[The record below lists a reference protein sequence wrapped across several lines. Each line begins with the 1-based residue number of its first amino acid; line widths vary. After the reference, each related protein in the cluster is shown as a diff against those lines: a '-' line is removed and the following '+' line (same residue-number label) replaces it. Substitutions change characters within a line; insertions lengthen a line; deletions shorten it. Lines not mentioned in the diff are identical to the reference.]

1 MSESS
6 GKQTRRL
13 VPPLA
18 RLTDALSP
26 FAYPLIRV
34 ATGALLMPHG
44 WQKLFDGRLQGT
56 ADFMAGVG
64 LEPAQA
70 LATYIALLELVG
82 GAMLVLGL
90 LTRLI
95 AAQVIGFMTVAT
107 FYVLWGKGFFWIQG
121 GFEYSLLL
129 GILAIAIAIK
139 GGGRYSLDNRI
150 GREV

>member
-13 VPPLA
+13 VPLLA

-56 ADFMAGVG
+56 ADFMASVG

-90 LTRLI
+90 LTRLRASSGFR
-95 AAQVIGFMTVAT
+95 AASNIPSCSASSRSPSPSRAAAAT
-107 FYVLWGKGFFWIQG
+107 RWTTGSAAKCRVEAANAALH
-121 GFEYSLLL
+121 
-129 GILAIAIAIK
+129 
-139 GGGRYSLDNRI
+139 
-150 GREV
+150 

>member
-1 MSESS
+1 MSNSF

-26 FAYPLIRV
+26 FAYPLIRI
-34 ATGALLMPHG
+34 AAGALLMPHG

-56 ADFMAGVG
+56 ADFMASIG
-64 LEPAQA
+64 LEPALA

-95 AAQVIGFMTVAT
+95 AAQVIGFMAVAT
-107 FYVLWGKGFFWIQG
+107 FMVLWDKGFFWIQG

-139 GGGRYSLDNRI
+139 GGGRYSLDRVI

>member
-6 GKQTRRL
+6 GKQMRRL
-13 VPPLA
+13 VAPLA
-18 RLTDALSP
+18 SLTDALSP
-26 FAYPLIRV
+26 FAYPLIRA

-56 ADFMAGVG
+56 AEFMASVG

-82 GAMLVLGL
+82 GAMLALGL

-95 AAQVIGFMTVAT
+95 AAQVIGFMAVAT
-107 FYVLWGKGFFWIQG
+107 FYVLWSKGFFWIQG

-139 GGGRYSLDNRI
+139 GGGRYSLDRVI